1 MPNFEEFQVNI
12 VITGGLGKCGI
23 QADAALREA
32 GHKTVLWDWVPM
44 KRLQGVQ
51 VDCTNFGSVMSAM
64 TSVDAMSGLPDAV
77 VHLAGIPG
85 PRYVPDHEVFQN
97 NLMAT
102 YNVFSAAARLGIKK
116 VVWAS
121 SETLLGLPFKRT
133 KPAYVPMDE
142 QHPIQP
148 EWSYS
153 LSKSLGEKVADA
165 IVQWNPGMSIISLRL
180 SYVVGP
186 DDYDAL
192 EENRNDPLLN
202 RFNLWSYID
211 SRDAGEACKLAVE
224 SDLVGH
230 HSMIIAASDTMMD
243 TPSDELLRKHFPEVP
258 VKGTLEPFQSLQSSQ
273 LAFEKLGFRPTRSWR
288 TGRP

>member
-1 MPNFEEFQVNI
+1 MNI
-12 VITGGLGKCGI
+12 VITGGLGKCGV

-32 GHKTVLWDWVPM
+32 GHKTVLWDWVSM
-44 KRLQGVQ
+44 KRLQGVH
-51 VDCTNFGSVMSAM
+51 VDCANFGSVMAAM
-64 TSVDAMSGLPDAV
+64 TSVDAMSGRPDAV
-77 VHLAGIPG
+77 IHLAGIPG

-102 YNVFSAAARLGIKK
+102 YNVFSAAARLGVKK

-121 SETLLGLPFKRT
+121 SETLLGLPFKHT

-148 EWSYS
+148 EWSYG
-153 LSKSLGEKVADA
+153 LSKSLGENIADA
-165 IVQWNPGMSIISLRL
+165 MVQWNPEMSIISLRL

-186 DDYDAL
+186 GDYEAL
-192 EENRNDPLLN
+192 KQSRKDPTVG

-211 SRDAGEACKLAVE
+211 SRDAGEAIKLAVE

-230 HSMIIAASDTMMD
+230 HSMIIAAPDTMMD
-243 TPSDELLRKHFPEVP
+243 TPNDELLRTYFPEVE
-258 VKGTLEPFQSLQSSQ
+258 VKNKLEPFQSLQSSE
-273 LAFEKLGFRPTRSWR
+273 LAFEKLGFRATRSWR
-288 TGRP
+288 MGRP